1 MSRRGQTPSGHW
13 RTERQWVLIGVVDIV
28 ANVFDPE
35 ARTFHRLR
43 EVWGQVQHSELAE
56 MPAEA

>member
-1 MSRRGQTPSGHW
+1 M
-13 RTERQWVLIGVVDIV
+13 LIGVVDIV
-28 ANVFDPE
+28 AHVFDPE

-43 EVWGQVQHSELAE
+43 ELWGQVQHSELAE